1 VHTQLTHALPVA
13 PDCEQ
18 VARQVELEQARFDID
33 EVVGL
38 LQLVK
43 KLVLERKLLVF
54 EQKHAEARQTLEMA
68 HVAARS
74 RCFSAEEHAQAELQ
88 SRAEIA
94 SFEAQHEQE
103 AELLRV
109 KWVLELKK
117 WADDVAMLRERLHQ
131 KIPDARWLSGLKT
144 IILKKK
150 KVPHM
155 KNMKNMKRWRRFL
168 SLHSMTVA

>member
-1 VHTQLTHALPVA
+1 MHTQLTHALPVA

-33 EVVGL
+33 EAVGL

-68 HVAARS
+68 HAAARS
-74 RCFSAEEHAQAELQ
+74 RCCSAEEHAQAELQ

-109 KWVLELKK
+109 KWVLELTK
-117 WADDVAMLRERLHQ
+117 WADDVAMLRECLHQ
-131 KIPDARWLSGLKT
+131 KIPDARWLSGLKKNMKP
-144 IILKKK
+144 KKNQK
-150 KVPHM
+150 YVPHM

-168 SLHSMTVA
+168 L